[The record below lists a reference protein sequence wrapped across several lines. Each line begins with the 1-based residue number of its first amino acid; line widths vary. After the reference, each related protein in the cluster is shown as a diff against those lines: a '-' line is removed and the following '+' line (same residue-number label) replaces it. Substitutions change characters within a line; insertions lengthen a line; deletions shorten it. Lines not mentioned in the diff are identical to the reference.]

1 MSFYKLFGGISGASD
16 TSANPSTTASSISGA
31 ETVTSHFFVLYINEL
46 INFNHT
52 NFPKIE
58 RLCDRVQSASLHE
71 DRRDALAEIKS
82 LSKRFKLEVGTHA
95 MPVLID
101 ALDRFRDDT
110 EISCLALDSLYN
122 IMTTDKSDESE
133 QANLPA
139 DITTQFTEML
149 IKKSTNIHLIFD
161 LLDEFEFQTRWTS
174 LKLLNALVLNE
185 AQGMQELVLEIPRGV
200 SRLMDLLND
209 SREIIRNDVRGNFW
223 YFF

>member
-1 MSFYKLFGGISGASD
+1 
-16 TSANPSTTASSISGA
+16 
-31 ETVTSHFFVLYINEL
+31 
-46 INFNHT
+46 
-52 NFPKIE
+52 
-58 RLCDRVQSASLHE
+58 LHE